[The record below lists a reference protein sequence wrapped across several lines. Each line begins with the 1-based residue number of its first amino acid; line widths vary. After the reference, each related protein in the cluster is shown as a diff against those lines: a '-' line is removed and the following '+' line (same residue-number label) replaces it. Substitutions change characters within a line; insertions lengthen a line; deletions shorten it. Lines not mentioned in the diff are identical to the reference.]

1 MKRIILQAAIAWAL
15 GQIGRH
21 TPEHAKAVA
30 VTNVLQSL
38 LRCYL
43 NTSSSEDLQAK
54 SKKALTNILQKV
66 CPPCRVRASTE
77 GRTAKHL
84 EACRQPVC
92 QGTPARCGSTPAVC
106 NKWRT
111 KEGTGDQ
118 SRQELDA

>member
-1 MKRIILQAAIAWAL
+1 MLNCYLLFHLQKAAIAWAL

-54 SKKALTNILQKV
+54 VT
-66 CPPCRVRASTE
+66 PCY
-77 GRTAKHL
+77 
-84 EACRQPVC
+84 
-92 QGTPARCGSTPAVC
+92 
-106 NKWRT
+106 
-111 KEGTGDQ
+111 
-118 SRQELDA
+118 